1 VAVTVQ
7 VALALV
13 LVTGAAMFGETMM
26 RLAMRPLGFDPEN
39 LGVAS
44 IRLVRPPAATATF
57 EGNPRDRD
65 RFLAF
70 LMRERVMGPAMH
82 LDALFQRIE
91 VLPGV
96 ESAAGATAVPFVGD
110 LPRMDVRPL
119 GSLPDATQTFHYQGV
134 THGYFE
140 TMRIPILEGR
150 DFAAEDRQGRR
161 VAIVSAELGRRL
173 FADEAVGRQIVW
185 GNQPE
190 TAETYEVIGVVGNVK
205 QRDLSDDE
213 LSVVYLLNWQGP
225 AVNHVVV
232 RTAGAASVV
241 LPALR
246 QTIEQHGP
254 EYAVTSMTT
263 LDERLALSLHEE
275 RFRAVLASVFGFAA
289 LVLAAV
295 GLYSL
300 TARQVIERRQEIGVR
315 AALGARPGHVRALML
330 RDGLIALGMG
340 LVIGVPAA
348 YAAAQSARTL
358 LFGVAPTDPHLIL
371 TAVGVLAV
379 TAVCASLVPANQASR
394 IDPSV
399 TLRE

>member
-1 VAVTVQ
+1 
-7 VALALV
+7 
-13 LVTGAAMFGETMM
+13 
-26 RLAMRPLGFDPEN
+26 
-39 LGVAS
+39 
-44 IRLVRPPAATATF
+44 
-57 EGNPRDRD
+57 
-65 RFLAF
+65 
-70 LMRERVMGPAMH
+70 
-82 LDALFQRIE
+82 
-91 VLPGV
+91 
-96 ESAAGATAVPFVGD
+96 
-110 LPRMDVRPL
+110 MDVRPL

>member
-1 VAVTVQ
+1 MT
-7 VALALV
+7 L
-13 LVTGAAMFGETMM
+13 
-26 RLAMRPLGFDPEN
+26 
-39 LGVAS
+39 
-44 IRLVRPPAATATF
+44 
-57 EGNPRDRD
+57 
-65 RFLAF
+65 
-70 LMRERVMGPAMH
+70 
-82 LDALFQRIE
+82 
-91 VLPGV
+91 
-96 ESAAGATAVPFVGD
+96 
-110 LPRMDVRPL
+110 
-119 GSLPDATQTFHYQGV
+119 
-134 THGYFE
+134 GYFE
-140 TMRIPILEGR
+140 TMRIPVLEGR

-161 VAIVSAELGRRL
+161 AAIVSAELGRRL
-173 FADEAVGRQIVW
+173 FAGAAVGQQIVW

-213 LSVVYLLNWQGP
+213 LAVGYLLNWQGP
-225 AVNHVVV
+225 AINHVVV
-232 RTAGAASVV
+232 RTAGAANAV

-246 QTIEQHGP
+246 EGIEHHGP

-263 LDERLALSLHEE
+263 LDERLAVSLHEE

-315 AALGARPGHVRALML
+315 AALGARPGHVRGLML

-340 LVIGVPAA
+340 LAIGAPAA
-348 YAAAQSARTL
+348 YAAAQSARAP

-371 TAVGVLAV
+371 TAVAVLAV
-379 TAVCASLVPANQASR
+379 TASLASLIPANRAAQ